1 MEYQAHD
8 SMMYEYFCIE
18 FIYLWLKAKV
28 WQTAKKH

>member
-8 SMMYEYFCIE
+8 SMMYEYFCI
-18 FIYLWLKAKV
+18 YLWLKAKV